1 MLRSSQLTK
10 CVTIAMTIAALGTST
25 ANARPADAPRY
36 HEAVTRGG
44 DTTQWTQPR
53 VDSPGVRPVV
63 RASSAAEPIP
73 LVQPATESG
82 LDWLSAAIGASALL
96 GLALLVTV
104 TRSIRAPHRGR
115 IAPPSA

>member
-25 ANARPADAPRY
+25 ASARPDAPRY
-36 HEAVTRGG
+36 HEAVARSG
-44 DTTQWTQPR
+44 DTSPWTQPR
-53 VDSPGVRPVV
+53 VDSPGIRPVV
-63 RASSAAEPIP
+63 RASSAAQPIP

-96 GLALLVTV
+96 GLALLVMV

>member
-10 CVTIAMTIAALGTST
+10 CLTLAMTIAALGAST
-25 ANARPADAPRY
+25 ASARPAGHQAVAPIP
-36 HEAVTRGG
+36 TPP
-44 DTTQWTQPR
+44 QWTQPR

-63 RASSAAEPIP
+63 RASRPAQPIP

-82 LDWLSAAIGASALL
+82 FDWLSVVLGASGLL
-96 GLALLVTV
+96 CLSLLVIIA
-104 TRSIRAPHRGR
+104 RSIRAPHRGR